1 MATVELVIEYEFD
14 GLVSTTSIHYGNE
27 VVFERMM
34 KKDGFEDIRAL
45 YSKIGATV
53 LHILKVEKSHVAL

>member
-1 MATVELVIEYEFD
+1 MALELIIEYEFD
-14 GLVSTTSIHYGNE
+14 GLVSTTTVCYGNE

-34 KKDGFEDIRAL
+34 EKDGFGDIRAL

-53 LHILKVEKSHVAL
+53 LHILKVEKNHIAL